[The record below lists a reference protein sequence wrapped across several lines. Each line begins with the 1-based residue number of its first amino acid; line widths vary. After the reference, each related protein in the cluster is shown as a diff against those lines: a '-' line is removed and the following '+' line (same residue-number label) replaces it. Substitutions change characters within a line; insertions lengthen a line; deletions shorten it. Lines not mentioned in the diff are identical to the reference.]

1 MPTYPCT
8 HELHLVTTGR
18 QELEDVA
25 AILRDCP
32 VAMID
37 VLHIREKHRSA
48 RELIRWYRT
57 LKPLLPHTAVLL
69 NDRLDAALAVQ
80 ADGVQLGGGSLSPDE
95 ARALAPQGMRI
106 GRSVHTPEEAVEAAR
121 GGADFVL
128 YGHVYESGSKPGLAG
143 RGLEAL
149 TRAVQASPIPV
160 IAIGGIRPERAEEV
174 LATGAAGVAVLSGV
188 FLHEKPGAQIEL
200 FRQAID
206 RTKPLQLPRRGFL

>member
-80 ADGVQLGGGSLSPDE
+80 ADGVQLGGGS
-95 ARALAPQGMRI
+95 
-106 GRSVHTPEEAVEAAR
+106 
-121 GGADFVL
+121 
-128 YGHVYESGSKPGLAG
+128 
-143 RGLEAL
+143 
-149 TRAVQASPIPV
+149 
-160 IAIGGIRPERAEEV
+160 
-174 LATGAAGVAVLSGV
+174 
-188 FLHEKPGAQIEL
+188 
-200 FRQAID
+200 
-206 RTKPLQLPRRGFL
+206 